1 MSGPNPREEV
11 KGALQSLGFAVEEAR
26 DVLRVRLDAAYLRKA
41 AEELVKLGFD
51 HLASV
56 SGVDWPSEGR
66 IELVYHAES
75 YEPGKRGFLV
85 ELRVKVPRDDPRLP
99 SLIDVWPNAL
109 LMEREVWEMLG
120 VVFEGNPDL
129 RRLLLPPSWSGPP
142 PLRKD
147 FKVEEEGVYV
157 EYE

>member
-1 MSGPNPREEV
+1 VSGPSTREEV
-11 KGALQSLGFAVEEAR
+11 KQALERLGFAVEEAR
-26 DVLRVRLDAAYLRKA
+26 DVLRVRLEPADLRKA
-41 AEELVKLGFD
+41 AEELLRLGFD

-56 SGVDWPSEGR
+56 GGVDWPAEGK
-66 IELVYHAES
+66 IEVVYHAES
-75 YEPGKRGFLV
+75 YELGKRSFLV
-85 ELRVKVPRDDPRLP
+85 ELRVKVPRDDPHLP

-120 VVFEGNPDL
+120 VTFEGNPDL
-129 RRLLLPPSWSGPP
+129 RRLLLPPDWSGPP

-147 FKVEEEGVYV
+147 FRVEEEGIYV

>member
-1 MSGPNPREEV
+1 MSGPSQRELV
-11 KGALQSLGFAVEEAR
+11 KSEFEKLGFKVEEAR
-26 DVLRVRLDAAYLRKA
+26 DVLRIRVEPGELRKT
-41 AEELVKLGFD
+41 AETLVQLGFD

-56 SGVDWPSEGR
+56 EGVDWPSEGS
-66 IELVYHAES
+66 IEVVYHAES
-75 YEPGKRGFLV
+75 YEEGKRSFLV

-99 SLIDVWPNAL
+99 TLFEVWPNAL
-109 LMEREVWEMLG
+109 FLERETWEMLG

-129 RRLLLPPSWSGPP
+129 RRLLLPPDWSGPP

-147 FKVEEEGVYV
+147 FRVEEEGVYV